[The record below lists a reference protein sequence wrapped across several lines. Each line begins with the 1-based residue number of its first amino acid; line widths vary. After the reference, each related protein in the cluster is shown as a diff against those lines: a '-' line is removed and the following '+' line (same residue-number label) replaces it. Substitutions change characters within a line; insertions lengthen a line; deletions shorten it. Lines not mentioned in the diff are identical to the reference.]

1 MIIKYIIAILL
12 FSAIILFHELGHFLL
27 AKWNGIE
34 VIEFSLGMGPRLL
47 SHVWGDTRYSLKL
60 LPIGGSCQM
69 VGEEEASDSEGAFGN
84 KSVWARIAVVA
95 AGPVFNFILA
105 WVLALIIVGSVGYDN
120 TMVDIIPDSAA
131 AEAGM
136 EDGDQIISINGS
148 RTWLYREVSLYSS
161 LHQGQTATVVFERN
175 GEKQTVV
182 LTPKQSDTGAYLYGF
197 SRTVQREKG
206 GALETVGYSCAE
218 IRYWLKATVES
229 LKMLI
234 GGQVGL
240 EEMSG
245 PVGIVST
252 IGDTYKES
260 RVDGWYY
267 VTMNMIMIAILLSV
281 NLGVMN
287 LLPIPALDGGRLVF
301 LILEAIRGKAIPQE
315 KESMVHFT
323 GFVLLM
329 GLMAVILFSD
339 LHKLFIK

>member
-1 MIIKYIIAILL
+1 MSYILALII
-12 FSAIILFHELGHFLL
+12 FSAIVIFHELGHFLL

-69 VGEEEASDSEGAFGN
+69 VGEEEASDSAGAFGN

-267 VTMNMIMIAILLSV
+267 VTMNMIMIAIFLSV

-315 KESMVHFT
+315 KESMVHFA

-329 GLMAVILFSD
+329 GLMAVILFGD

>member
-1 MIIKYIIAILL
+1 MSYILALII
-12 FSAIILFHELGHFLL
+12 FSAIVIFHELGHFLL

-260 RVDGWYY
+260 LVDGWYY

>member
-1 MIIKYIIAILL
+1 MSYILALII
-12 FSAIILFHELGHFLL
+12 FSAIVIFHELGHFLL

-105 WVLALIIVGSVGYDN
+105 WVLALSIVGSVGYDN

-267 VTMNMIMIAILLSV
+267 VTMNMIMIAIFLSV

-339 LHKLFIK
+339 LHKLFFK

>member
-1 MIIKYIIAILL
+1 MSYILALII
-12 FSAIILFHELGHFLL
+12 FSAIVIFHELGHFLL

-240 EEMSG
+240 EEISG

-267 VTMNMIMIAILLSV
+267 VTMNMIMIAIFLSV

>member
-1 MIIKYIIAILL
+1 MSYILALII
-12 FSAIILFHELGHFLL
+12 FSAIVIFHELGHFLL

-105 WVLALIIVGSVGYDN
+105 WVLALIIVGSVGYDD

-206 GALETVGYSCAE
+206 GVLETVGYSCAE

>member
-1 MIIKYIIAILL
+1 MSYILALII
-12 FSAIILFHELGHFLL
+12 FSAIVIFHEFGHFLL

-267 VTMNMIMIAILLSV
+267 VTMNMIMIAIFLSV

-329 GLMAVILFSD
+329 GLMAVILFGD

>member
-1 MIIKYIIAILL
+1 MSYILALII
-12 FSAIILFHELGHFLL
+12 FSAIVIFHEFGHFLL

-105 WVLALIIVGSVGYDN
+105 WVLALIIVGSMGYDN

-267 VTMNMIMIAILLSV
+267 VTMNMMMIAILLSV

>member
-1 MIIKYIIAILL
+1 MSYILALII
-12 FSAIILFHELGHFLL
+12 FSAIVIFHELGHFLL

-95 AGPVFNFILA
+95 AGPVFNFLLA

-206 GALETVGYSCAE
+206 GVLETVGYSCAE

-315 KESMVHFT
+315 KESMVHFA

>member
-1 MIIKYIIAILL
+1 MSYILALII
-12 FSAIILFHELGHFLL
+12 FSAIVIFHELGHFLL

-69 VGEEEASDSEGAFGN
+69 VGEEEASDSAGAFGN

-252 IGDTYKES
+252 IGDTYKDS

>member
-1 MIIKYIIAILL
+1 MSYILALII
-12 FSAIILFHELGHFLL
+12 FSAIVIFHELGHFLL

-120 TMVDIIPDSAA
+120 TKVDIIPDSAA

-148 RTWLYREVSLYSS
+148 RTFLYREVSLYSS

-182 LTPKQSDTGAYLYGF
+182 LTPKKSDTGAYLYGF

>member
-1 MIIKYIIAILL
+1 MSYILALII
-12 FSAIILFHELGHFLL
+12 FSAIVIFHELGHFLL

-267 VTMNMIMIAILLSV
+267 VTMNMIMIAIFLSV

-315 KESMVHFT
+315 KESMVHFA

>member
-1 MIIKYIIAILL
+1 MSYILALII
-12 FSAIILFHELGHFLL
+12 FSAIVIFHELGHFLL

-339 LHKLFIK
+339 LHKLFVK

>member
-1 MIIKYIIAILL
+1 MSYILALII
-12 FSAIILFHELGHFLL
+12 FSAIVIFHELGHFLL

-267 VTMNMIMIAILLSV
+267 VTMNMIMIAIFLSV

-323 GFVLLM
+323 GFV
-329 GLMAVILFSD
+329 
-339 LHKLFIK
+339 

>member
-1 MIIKYIIAILL
+1 MSYILALII
-12 FSAIILFHELGHFLL
+12 FSAIVIFHELGHFLL

-69 VGEEEASDSEGAFGN
+69 VGEEEASDSAGAFGN

-267 VTMNMIMIAILLSV
+267 VIMNMIMIAIFLSV

>member
-1 MIIKYIIAILL
+1 MSYILALII
-12 FSAIILFHELGHFLL
+12 FSAIVIFHELGHFLL

-69 VGEEEASDSEGAFGN
+69 VGEEEASDSAGAFGN

-95 AGPVFNFILA
+95 AGPIFNFILA

-148 RTWLYREVSLYSS
+148 RTFLYREVSLYSS
-161 LHQGQTATVVFERN
+161 LHQGQTATVVYERN

-182 LTPKQSDTGAYLYGF
+182 LTPKKGDTGAYLYGF

-206 GALETVGYSCAE
+206 VLETVGYSCAE

>member
-1 MIIKYIIAILL
+1 MSYILALII
-12 FSAIILFHELGHFLL
+12 FSAIVIFHELGHFLL

-120 TMVDIIPDSAA
+120 TKVDIIPDSAA

-260 RVDGWYY
+260 RIDGWYY

>member
-1 MIIKYIIAILL
+1 MSYILALII
-12 FSAIILFHELGHFLL
+12 FSAIVIFHELGHFLL

-69 VGEEEASDSEGAFGN
+69 VGEEEASDSAGAFGN

-315 KESMVHFT
+315 KESMVHFA

>member
-1 MIIKYIIAILL
+1 MSYILALII
-12 FSAIILFHELGHFLL
+12 FSAIVIFHELGHFLL

-234 GGQVGL
+234 GGQVRL

-267 VTMNMIMIAILLSV
+267 VTMNMIMIAIFLSV

-301 LILEAIRGKAIPQE
+301 LIIEAIRGKAIPAE

>member
-1 MIIKYIIAILL
+1 MSYILALII
-12 FSAIILFHELGHFLL
+12 FSAIVIFHELGHFLL

-69 VGEEEASDSEGAFGN
+69 VGEEEASDSAGAFGN

-323 GFVLLM
+323 GFVLLI

>member
-1 MIIKYIIAILL
+1 M
-12 FSAIILFHELGHFLL
+12 
-27 AKWNGIE
+27 
-34 VIEFSLGMGPRLL
+34 
-47 SHVWGDTRYSLKL
+47 
-60 LPIGGSCQM
+60 
-69 VGEEEASDSEGAFGN
+69 
-84 KSVWARIAVVA
+84 
-95 AGPVFNFILA
+95 
-105 WVLALIIVGSVGYDN
+105 IIVGSVGYDN
-120 TMVDIIPDSAA
+120 TKVDIIPDSAA

>member
-1 MIIKYIIAILL
+1 MSYILALII
-12 FSAIILFHELGHFLL
+12 FSAIVIFHELGHLLL

-267 VTMNMIMIAILLSV
+267 VTMNMIMIAIFLSV

>member
-1 MIIKYIIAILL
+1 MSYILALII
-12 FSAIILFHELGHFLL
+12 FSAIVIFHELGHFLL

-148 RTWLYREVSLYSS
+148 RTFLYREVSLYSS

-197 SRTVQREKG
+197 SRTIQREKG

-301 LILEAIRGKAIPQE
+301 LIIEAIRGKAIPQE

-339 LHKLFIK
+339 LHKLFM

>member
-1 MIIKYIIAILL
+1 MSYILALII
-12 FSAIILFHELGHFLL
+12 FSAIVIFHELGHFLL

-105 WVLALIIVGSVGYDN
+105 WGLALISGGSVGYDN

-175 GEKQTVV
+175 GEEQTVV

>member
-1 MIIKYIIAILL
+1 MSYILALII
-12 FSAIILFHELGHFLL
+12 FSAIVIFHELGHFLL

-120 TMVDIIPDSAA
+120 TKVDIIPDSAA

>member
-1 MIIKYIIAILL
+1 MSYILALII
-12 FSAIILFHELGHFLL
+12 FSAIVIFHELGHFLL

-95 AGPVFNFILA
+95 AGPVFNFIRA

-234 GGQVGL
+234 GGQVRL

-267 VTMNMIMIAILLSV
+267 VTMNMIMIAIFLSV

>member
-1 MIIKYIIAILL
+1 MSYILALII
-12 FSAIILFHELGHFLL
+12 FSAIVIFHELGHFLL

-69 VGEEEASDSEGAFGN
+69 VGEEEASDSAGAFGN

-229 LKMLI
+229 PKMLI

>member
-1 MIIKYIIAILL
+1 MSYILALII
-12 FSAIILFHELGHFLL
+12 FSAIVIFHELGHFLL

-267 VTMNMIMIAILLSV
+267 VTMNMIMIAIFLSV

-287 LLPIPALDGGRLVF
+287 FLPIPALDGGRLVF

>member
-1 MIIKYIIAILL
+1 MSYILALII
-12 FSAIILFHELGHFLL
+12 FSAIVIFHELGHFLL

-69 VGEEEASDSEGAFGN
+69 VGEEEARDSEGAFGN

-267 VTMNMIMIAILLSV
+267 VIMNMIMIAILLSV

>member
-1 MIIKYIIAILL
+1 MSYILALII
-12 FSAIILFHELGHFLL
+12 FSAIVIFHELGHFLL

-105 WVLALIIVGSVGYDN
+105 WVLALIIVGSVGYDD

>member
-1 MIIKYIIAILL
+1 MSYILALII
-12 FSAIILFHELGHFLL
+12 FSAIVIFHELGHFLL

-329 GLMAVILFSD
+329 GLMAVILFGD